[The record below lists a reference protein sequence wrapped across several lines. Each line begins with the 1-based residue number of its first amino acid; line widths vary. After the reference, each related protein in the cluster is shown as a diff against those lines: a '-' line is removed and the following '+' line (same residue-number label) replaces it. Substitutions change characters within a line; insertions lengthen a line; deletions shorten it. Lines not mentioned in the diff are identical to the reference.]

1 MMDVE
6 QSSNLESCQSLTLH
20 MLLST
25 TTSPIYHSILALIKL
40 KIKIAIKR
48 VNMQSVKGENY
59 SSYSKLKFS

>member
-25 TTSPIYHSILALIKL
+25 TTSPICHFTLALIKL
-40 KIKIAIKR
+40 KIKIAIR
-48 VNMQSVKGENY
+48 LVNMQSVKGENHA
-59 SSYSKLKFS
+59 SY